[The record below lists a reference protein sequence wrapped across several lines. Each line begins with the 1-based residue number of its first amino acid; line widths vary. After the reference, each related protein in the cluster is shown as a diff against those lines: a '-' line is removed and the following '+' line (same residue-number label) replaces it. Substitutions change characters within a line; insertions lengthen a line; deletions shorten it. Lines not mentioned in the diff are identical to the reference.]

1 MTVFRTHDTRRR
13 VRSRVRLA
21 IAAAAA
27 IGLATVAGQ
36 RSTGAQ
42 QSTPARP
49 GVAAAGP
56 AAGIRAIPVRGNVYM
71 LTGAGANV
79 AVSVG
84 KDGLVVVDG

>member
-56 AAGIRAIPVRGNVYM
+56 AAGIRDKGRRYICV
-71 LTGAGANV
+71 TAG
-79 AVSVG
+79 VS
-84 KDGLVVVDG
+84 DPIL